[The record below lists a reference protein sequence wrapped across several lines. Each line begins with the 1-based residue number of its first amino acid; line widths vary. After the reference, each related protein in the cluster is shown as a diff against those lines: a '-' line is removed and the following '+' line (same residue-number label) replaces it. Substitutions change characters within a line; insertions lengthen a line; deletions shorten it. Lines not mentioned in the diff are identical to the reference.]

1 MKNNKQENNYNLN
14 PKILLFF
21 IFLLEVNF
29 LDKKCDVKCVPVDVG
44 M

>member
-1 MKNNKQENNYNLN
+1 MKNNKKENNYNFQ
-14 PKILLFF
+14 PKNVVFYV
-21 IFLLEVNF
+21 LLEVNF